1 MAKAM
6 TDSGSK
12 AMGSL
17 YDLLLDYVDTT
28 REHGSNFEIAQTL
41 VEHYAELGG
50 MSQREMAELCFVSQ
64 ASFSRFCRFL
74 GFDGFAEFKEAIDG
88 ANYRLAD
95 DFSRELMNRLDAG
108 PSEALD
114 LFRESILGTLMA
126 TLRAEDLAAIPQI
139 LEAIDGA
146 KRVVFFSHHF
156 LWQVG
161 RYFQGKMMQ
170 LGKYVELY
178 QSYEHQ
184 CEAAASLMKGDVAII
199 CSMNGSY
206 FSHYHDIVRDIFDS
220 GARVVTLTQNR
231 HALYYNRADWVLPC
245 GDSNANDTG
254 KYAALMVID
263 YLVMSYIRLLASKK
277 GDA

>member
-1 MAKAM
+1 M

-17 YDLLLDYVDTT
+17 YELLLNYVDTT
-28 REHGSNFEIAQTL
+28 RSHGSNYEIAQAL

-74 GFDGFAEFKEAIDG
+74 GFDGFAEFKAAIDG

-95 DFSRELMNRLDAG
+95 DYTRELMDRLDADS
-108 PSEALD
+108 SEALD

-126 TLRAEDLAAIPQI
+126 TLRAEDLAAMPKI
-139 LEAIDGA
+139 LEAIDGVG
-146 KRVVFFSHHF
+146 RVVFFSHHF
-156 LWQVG
+156 LWQIG

-184 CEAAASLMKGDVAII
+184 REAAASLMEGDVAII

-206 FSHYHDIVRDIFDS
+206 FAHYHDIVRDIFDS

-263 YLVMSYIRLLASKK
+263 YLVMSYIRLRASKK
-277 GDA
+277 ADA

>member
-1 MAKAM
+1 M

-17 YDLLLDYVDTT
+17 YDLLLNYVDTT
-28 REHGSNFEIAQTL
+28 RSHGSNYEIAQTL

-50 MSQREMAELCFVSQ
+50 LSQREMAELCFVSQ
-64 ASFSRFCRFL
+64 ASFSRFCRFM
-74 GFDGFAEFKEAIDG
+74 GFDGFAEFKEAIDA

-95 DFSRELMNRLDAG
+95 DFSRELMDGMDAQ

-114 LFRESILGTLMA
+114 LLRESILGTLMT
-126 TLRAEDLAAIPQI
+126 TLQAQDLSAIPEI

-146 KRVVFFSHHF
+146 GRVVFFSHHF
-156 LWQVG
+156 LWQIG
-161 RYFQGKMMQ
+161 RYFQGKMIQ
-170 LGKYVELY
+170 LGTYVELY

-184 CEAAASLMKGDVAII
+184 CEAAASLTEGDVAIV

-245 GDSNANDTG
+245 GDSNTNDTG

-263 YLVMSYIRLLASKK
+263 YLVMSYMRLLASKR
-277 GDA
+277 G